1 MSRRVKLWSLQS
13 LHSILYLAA
22 APMPITSPP
31 AWHCIQSL
39 LSSLWWWRSVTNT
52 SLARDEMTNII
63 NDNYNHFPRHLRWDS
78 SLAQR
83 NLLLIRLHWH
93 SFVVL
98 SDELYAYHC
107 SNCFAV
113 TGPCCCCCTSTQ
125 FIFATFVCFSFWGMR
140 ICTQN
145 KSSDK
150 TKIQTSPSVS
160 FISLQ
165 KREVESSSFNIWT
178 PHLTFKYIE

>member
-1 MSRRVKLWSLQS
+1 MR
-13 LHSILYLAA
+13 
-22 APMPITSPP
+22 PP
-31 AWHCIQSL
+31 AWHLHSESPLCRGGGVWL
-39 LSSLWWWRSVTNT
+39 T
-52 SLARDEMTNII
+52 SASPEMTNII
-63 NDNYNHFPRHLRWDS
+63 NENYNHFPRHLRWDS

-113 TGPCCCCCTSTQ
+113 TGPCCCCCCTSTQ

-178 PHLTFKYIE
+178 WTPHLTFRYIE

>member
-1 MSRRVKLWSLQS
+1 MR
-13 LHSILYLAA
+13 
-22 APMPITSPP
+22 PP
-31 AWHCIQSL
+31 AWHLHSESPLCRGGGVWL
-39 LSSLWWWRSVTNT
+39 T
-52 SLARDEMTNII
+52 SASPEMTNII
-63 NDNYNHFPRHLRWDS
+63 NDNYNHVPRHLRWDS

-93 SFVVL
+93 IFVVL

-113 TGPCCCCCTSTQ
+113 TGPCCCCTSTQ

-160 FISLQ
+160 FIFLQ

-178 PHLTFKYIE
+178 PHLTFRYIE

>member
-1 MSRRVKLWSLQS
+1 MR
-13 LHSILYLAA
+13 
-22 APMPITSPP
+22 PP

-39 LSSLWWWRSVTNT
+39 LSSLSSWRSVTNT

-83 NLLLIRLHWH
+83 NLLLIRLHCTGTALLYCLMN
-93 SFVVL
+93 FMLITAPIVL
-98 SDELYAYHC
+98 PSLD
-107 SNCFAV
+107 
-113 TGPCCCCCTSTQ
+113 GPCCCCTSTQ